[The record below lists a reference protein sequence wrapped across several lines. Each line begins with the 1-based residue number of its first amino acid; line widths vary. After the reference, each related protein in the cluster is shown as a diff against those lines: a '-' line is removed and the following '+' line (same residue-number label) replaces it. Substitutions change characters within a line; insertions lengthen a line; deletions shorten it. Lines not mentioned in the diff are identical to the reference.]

1 MAKPYVAVQRTNQK
15 TDIMHYKYLKREKGP
30 NGKYKYYYDKDQ
42 IKKDL
47 GYDKRDTLE
56 RQRNIALQS
65 LAQFDFDQTQ
75 YERNTDPRKEKLLR
89 KRYEM
94 SSKQFNQDMKDF
106 LIYEQEYLK
115 TPLGKAEDAA
125 AIGKGVV
132 EKIVGIFK

>member
-47 GYDKRDTLE
+47 GYDKRDALE
-56 RQRNIALQS
+56 RQRSTALQT
-65 LAQFDFDQTQ
+65 LAQYENDTIQ
-75 YERNTDPRKEKLLR
+75 YERNTDPSKEKLLR

-94 SSKQFNQDMKDF
+94 SSKQLNQDMKDF

-115 TPLGKAEDAA
+115 TPLGKAENAA